1 MDVIQSSATMQCEAA
16 HGYLSES
23 TSTTT
28 RLAGSSYIPMGPGG
42 KVPLWYGVLS
52 LNAPTTYLQLHILL
66 MHTSRG

>member
-28 RLAGSSYIPMGPGG
+28 RLAGSSHIPMGPGG
-42 KVPLWYGVLS
+42 KVPLWGAQSQCAHYL
-52 LNAPTTYLQLHILL
+52 LTTA
-66 MHTSRG
+66 HTAHAY